1 MKKNITDEVYSWVL
15 LINNYWVFVLSR
27 IIKVETGVI
36 SRSRRMSQLI
46 TLTKTVIVLDITKTK
61 YNNSFRIRERKKTDQ
76 KSVEMIIYF

>member
-1 MKKNITDEVYSWVL
+1 MGLTYKQL
-15 LINNYWVFVLSR
+15 LNQVFVLSR

-61 YNNSFRIRERKKTDQ
+61 SNNSFLIRERKKTVQ

>member
-1 MKKNITDEVYSWVL
+1 MGLTYKQL
-15 LINNYWVFVLSR
+15 LNQVFVLSR
-27 IIKVETGVI
+27 TIKVETGVI
-36 SRSRRMSQLI
+36 SRSRRMRQLI

>member
-1 MKKNITDEVYSWVL
+1 MGLTYKQL
-15 LINNYWVFVLSR
+15 LNQVFVISR

-61 YNNSFRIRERKKTDQ
+61 SNNSFLIRERKKTDQ

>member
-1 MKKNITDEVYSWVL
+1 MGLTYKQL
-15 LINNYWVFVLSR
+15 LNQVFVISR
-27 IIKVETGVI
+27 IVKVETGVI

-61 YNNSFRIRERKKTDQ
+61 SNNSFLIRERKKTDQ

>member
-1 MKKNITDEVYSWVL
+1 MGLTYKQL
-15 LINNYWVFVLSR
+15 LNQVFVLSR

-61 YNNSFRIRERKKTDQ
+61 YSNSFRIRERKKTDQ

>member
-1 MKKNITDEVYSWVL
+1 MGLTYKQL
-15 LINNYWVFVLSR
+15 LNQVFVISR

-61 YNNSFRIRERKKTDQ
+61 SNNSFLTRERKKTDQ